1 MHGTVANQVA
11 NGLVY
16 KLLLPDAAQA
26 LEGGTLDS
34 DIETVSL
41 TRDLD
46 LGLAEVIADPVR
58 KGFLF
63 DRRVHNGA
71 EVTTPSRARCS
82 PADRI
87 AACWTG
93 MPRNSPS
100 PVAGRKSIGL
110 TQHCHVAMLETHG
123 TTIPRN
129 PSMWLPV
136 LALIVGFI
144 ALVWSA
150 DRFVAGAAATANN
163 LGASKI
169 LIGLTVVSIGT
180 SAPEI
185 LVALAA
191 AIEGTSILAIGNA
204 IGSNIANIGLV
215 LGVTAIVAP
224 LPFSASVLK
233 VELPWLI
240 GATLLALLCL
250 YDLHLGVADGLLL
263 LAGLSLIIHR
273 LVRDRRKPEQLPD
286 SIQEE
291 LEELEDMPI
300 ARALVYLVV
309 GLGVLLVSAQTLV
322 WAATE
327 VAEYLGVSELIIGL
341 TVIAVGTSLP
351 ELAATLAAAL
361 KGHPDIAIGNVVGS
375 NILNIVAVLAVP
387 ALITPVGFE
396 THVLWRD
403 FGTMAALTLLLVL
416 FAYGFGSRP
425 IITRFEGCV
434 MILSWIGYNTLLY
447 TQA

>member
-1 MHGTVANQVA
+1 
-11 NGLVY
+11 
-16 KLLLPDAAQA
+16 
-26 LEGGTLDS
+26 
-34 DIETVSL
+34 
-41 TRDLD
+41 
-46 LGLAEVIADPVR
+46 
-58 KGFLF
+58 
-63 DRRVHNGA
+63 
-71 EVTTPSRARCS
+71 
-82 PADRI
+82 
-87 AACWTG
+87 
-93 MPRNSPS
+93 
-100 PVAGRKSIGL
+100 
-110 TQHCHVAMLETHG
+110 
-123 TTIPRN
+123 
-129 PSMWLPV
+129 MWLPV
-136 LALIVGFI
+136 LGLIVGFI
-144 ALVWSA
+144 TLVWSA

-215 LGVTAIVAP
+215 LGVTAMVAP
-224 LPFSASVLK
+224 LPFAASVLK

-240 GATLLALLCL
+240 GATLLALFCL
-250 YDLHLGVADGLLL
+250 YDLHLGVVDGLLL
-263 LAGLSLIIHR
+263 VAGLSLIIHR
-273 LVRDRRKPEQLPD
+273 LVRAQRRKPELPD

-291 LEELEDMPI
+291 LDELEDLPM
-300 ARALVYLVV
+300 ARALVYLVI
-309 GLGVLLVSAQTLV
+309 GLGVLLASAQTLV

-341 TVIAVGTSLP
+341 TVIAIGTSLP
-351 ELAATLAAAL
+351 ELAATLTAAI

-387 ALITPVGFE
+387 ALVTPVGFD

-416 FAYGFGSRP
+416 FAYGLGSRP

-434 MILSWIGYNTLLY
+434 LALSWIGYNALLY

>member
-1 MHGTVANQVA
+1 
-11 NGLVY
+11 
-16 KLLLPDAAQA
+16 
-26 LEGGTLDS
+26 
-34 DIETVSL
+34 
-41 TRDLD
+41 
-46 LGLAEVIADPVR
+46 
-58 KGFLF
+58 
-63 DRRVHNGA
+63 
-71 EVTTPSRARCS
+71 
-82 PADRI
+82 
-87 AACWTG
+87 
-93 MPRNSPS
+93 
-100 PVAGRKSIGL
+100 
-110 TQHCHVAMLETHG
+110 
-123 TTIPRN
+123 
-129 PSMWLPV
+129 MWLPV

-150 DRFVAGAAATANN
+150 DRFVSGAAATANN
-163 LGASKI
+163 LGASKM

-191 AIEGTSILAIGNA
+191 AIEGTSILAVGNA

-215 LGVTAIVAP
+215 LGITAMVAP

-240 GATLLALLCL
+240 GVTLLALWCL
-250 YDLHLGVADGLLL
+250 HDLHLGVVDGLLL
-263 LAGLSLIIHR
+263 VAGLSLIIHR
-273 LVRDRRKPEQLPD
+273 LVRSQRRKPELPEA
-286 SIQEE
+286 IREE
-291 LEELEDMPI
+291 LDELEDMPMG
-300 ARALVYLVV
+300 RALVYLVV
-309 GLGVLLVSAQTLV
+309 GLAVLLVSAQTLV

-341 TVIAVGTSLP
+341 TVIAIGTSLP
-351 ELAATLAAAL
+351 ELAATLSAAI

-387 ALITPVGFE
+387 ALITPVDLE
-396 THVLWRD
+396 IHVLWRD
-403 FGTMAALTLLLVL
+403 YGMMAALTLLLVL

-434 MILSWIGYNTLLY
+434 MALSWIGYNVLLY

>member
-1 MHGTVANQVA
+1 
-11 NGLVY
+11 
-16 KLLLPDAAQA
+16 
-26 LEGGTLDS
+26 
-34 DIETVSL
+34 
-41 TRDLD
+41 
-46 LGLAEVIADPVR
+46 
-58 KGFLF
+58 
-63 DRRVHNGA
+63 
-71 EVTTPSRARCS
+71 
-82 PADRI
+82 
-87 AACWTG
+87 
-93 MPRNSPS
+93 
-100 PVAGRKSIGL
+100 
-110 TQHCHVAMLETHG
+110 
-123 TTIPRN
+123 
-129 PSMWLPV
+129 MWLPV
-136 LALIVGFI
+136 LALIVGFV

-150 DRFVAGAAATANN
+150 DRFVSGAAATANN

-191 AIEGTSILAIGNA
+191 AIEGTSILAVGNA

-215 LGVTAIVAP
+215 LGVTAMVAP

-240 GATLLALLCL
+240 GVTLLALWCL
-250 YDLHLGVADGLLL
+250 HDLHLGVVDGLLL
-263 LAGLSLIIHR
+263 VAGLSLIIHR
-273 LVRDRRKPEQLPD
+273 LVRSQRRKPELPEA
-286 SIQEE
+286 IQEE
-291 LEELEDMPI
+291 LEGLEDMPMG
-300 ARALVYLVV
+300 RALVYLIV
-309 GLGVLLVSAQTLV
+309 GLAVLLASAQTLV

-341 TVIAVGTSLP
+341 TVIAIGTSLP
-351 ELAATLAAAL
+351 ELAATLAAAV

-387 ALITPVGFE
+387 ALITPVGLDI
-396 THVLWRD
+396 HVLWRD
-403 FGTMAALTLLLVL
+403 YGMMAALTLLLVL

-434 MILSWIGYNTLLY
+434 MALAWIGYNVLLY